1 MAIDSSD
8 ILSESCLHMWV
19 CIQYSAPVCASRCVG
34 AQICVFL
41 PPTYVGTGGE
51 SSRGEANFASSC
63 HWSCCCCPPSWQTWS
78 GPCSCSRPPPP
89 CSPRSDPGGP
99 TSCSHHGTYPVDRLG
114 FGAAPCTCR
123 SSPSHL
129 RPLLR
134 LPGVLGGVRGERC
147 KRGKGGRRGG

>member
-8 ILSESCLHMWV
+8 ILSGTCGCGRSIL
-19 CIQYSAPVCASRCVG
+19 PVRLLFHCVR
-34 AQICVFL
+34 AQICSSF
-41 PPTYVGTGGE
+41 PPTCVGTGGE
-51 SSRGEANFASSC
+51 SSRGGAGCVSSC
-63 HWSCCCCPPSWQTWS
+63 RWSRCRCPLPSWPTWS
-78 GPCSCSRPPPP
+78 WPCSCRRPPPP
-89 CSPRSDPGGP
+89 CSPDPGPGGP
-99 TSCSHHGTYPVDRLG
+99 TSGSHHGAYPVDRLG
-114 FGAAPCTCR
+114 LGAAPCACR